1 MYSKKICLAWWEE
14 SFRPAVVKDLV
25 QQVVMSKLY
34 SRDTIL
40 GLWQVRRS
48 QMPKVHD
55 VNLLLKNELINY
67 KPLTQVA
74 KNA

>member
-1 MYSKKICLAWWEE
+1 MYSKKICLASWEE

-25 QQVVMSKLY
+25 QQVVMSKFY
-34 SRDTIL
+34 IRDTVL
-40 GLWQVRRS
+40 GLRQVRRS
-48 QMPKVHD
+48 QVPKVHD